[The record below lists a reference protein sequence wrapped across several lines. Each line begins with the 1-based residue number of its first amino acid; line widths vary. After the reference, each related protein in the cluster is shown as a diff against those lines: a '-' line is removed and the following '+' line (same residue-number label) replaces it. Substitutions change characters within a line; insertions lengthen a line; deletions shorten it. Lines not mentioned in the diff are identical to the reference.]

1 MENTMTSLTQAF
13 LNATRTEHWHEDE
26 TAVELFRYLMHGSL
40 YHEDYHP
47 HIKAILKKKPKDLTL
62 AETEIYLTALAKG
75 DRLNEGL
82 FDQSIQ
88 TGLLETLLRKWL
100 DEKEGGNG

>member
-1 MENTMTSLTQAF
+1 MENAMTSLAQAF
-13 LNATRTEHWHEDE
+13 LKGTRTERWHDDE
-26 TAVELFRYLMHGSL
+26 TAVQLFRYLLQGSL
-40 YHEDYHP
+40 YRQNYHP
-47 HIKAILKKKPKDLTL
+47 HIKAIRKKKTKDLTL

-88 TGLLETLLRKWL
+88 SGLLETLLKKWL
-100 DEKEGGNG
+100 NEKEGGNG

>member
-1 MENTMTSLTQAF
+1 M
-13 LNATRTEHWHEDE
+13 
-26 TAVELFRYLMHGSL
+26 
-40 YHEDYHP
+40 
-47 HIKAILKKKPKDLTL
+47 
-62 AETEIYLTALAKG
+62 ETEIYLTALAKG

>member
-1 MENTMTSLTQAF
+1 MENTMASLVQAY
-13 LNATRTEHWHEDE
+13 LNGKRTEHWHEDE
-26 TAVELFRYLMHGSL
+26 TAVQLFRYLMQGSL
-40 YHEDYHP
+40 YQENYHP
-47 HIKAILKKKPKDLTL
+47 HIKAIRRKKPKDLTL

-82 FDQSIQ
+82 FDQSVQ
-88 TGLLETLLRKWL
+88 SGLLETLLKKWL

>member
-1 MENTMTSLTQAF
+1 MRNTMTTLAQNF
-13 LNATRTEHWHEDE
+13 LNGTRKEHWHEDE
-26 TAVELFRYLMHGSL
+26 TAVQLFRYLMQGSL
-40 YHEDYHP
+40 YGEDYHP
-47 HIKAILKKKPKDLTL
+47 HIKEIRKKKPKDLTL
-62 AETEIYLTALAKG
+62 PETEIYLTALAKG

-88 TGLLETLLRKWL
+88 SGLLETLLRKWL

>member
-1 MENTMTSLTQAF
+1 MENTMTSLVQAF
-13 LNATRTEHWHEDE
+13 LNGNRTEHWHEDE
-26 TAVELFRYLMHGSL
+26 TAVKLFRYLMQGLL
-40 YHEDYHP
+40 YQDDYHP
-47 HIKAILKKKPKDLTL
+47 HIKAIRKKKPKDLTL

-88 TGLLETLLRKWL
+88 SGLLETLLKKGL